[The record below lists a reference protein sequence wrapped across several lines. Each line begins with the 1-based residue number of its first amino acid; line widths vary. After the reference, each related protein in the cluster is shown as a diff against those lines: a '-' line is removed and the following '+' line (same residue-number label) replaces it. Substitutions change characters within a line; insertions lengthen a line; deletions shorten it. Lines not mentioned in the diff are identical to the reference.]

1 MVGVGFAMTKA
12 ERAELWTSWGWCSLR
27 GFSGLLPWKAK
38 ASKERMVRLET
49 VSIVME
55 HENGI
60 YVLLVVVA

>member
-1 MVGVGFAMTKA
+1 M
-12 ERAELWTSWGWCSLR
+12 R